1 MTELRRL
8 NQEVRSYLQDLEPAR
23 LNSQS
28 FTEAVAGMIIPFMAE
43 DGVRIEHRLDEDAV
57 ALIPP
62 QQIADV
68 MNILREAVSNALR
81 HGRARNISLLAGR
94 NDREIA
100 LAVHDDGSGFAGAG
114 NSGGHG
120 LSNMKA
126 RATALGGTLRV
137 ESTPGKGTRVLLHL
151 PVASPA

>member
-23 LNSQS
+23 VNSQS
-28 FTEAVAGMIIPFMAE
+28 FTDAVAGMITPFMG
-43 DGVRIEHRLDEDAV
+43 DGVHIEHRLDEEAV

-100 LAVHDDGSGFAGAG
+100 LAVHDDGTGFAGAG

-120 LSNMKA
+120 LANMEA
-126 RATALGGTLRV
+126 RATALGGTLHV